1 MKRIKILIFLGLLI
15 APFCGAVAR
24 NLSVDES
31 TKLIMAESQDIKKA
45 EANIKKMQAL
55 LDETNAS
62 RWFKVDGVAAYQK
75 GMFDLSINSSLPA
88 VIDNV
93 GTVGITASMPIYTF
107 GKIGYAVDMAKQSLK
122 IAEKSSDLAK
132 IEMQAAAVQ
141 MYWSAKMADEMVG
154 IAKKSLQNT
163 KNAAKNLTAA
173 GRANRSNLVKITADV
188 AAREIDLDD
197 AKFNRDSAFRLL
209 KVYAGIDDGESIVLI
224 SSFPDKFDDI
234 KAKDISPLEWDVYNL
249 QAKMYDAQ
257 KWQNYVG
264 YLPTLAASG
273 SYNYLT
279 YSDSANT
286 LFDGTSSKTSSVGI
300 SLSVPLFDAGA
311 KRAAATSSAMSAIAV
326 REDLDKSRKLKTAEY
341 KNLVQKYAHLQEQLK
356 NLFRAKDLAE
366 KAYKLSRDK
375 FLVGQASAT
384 ELSDVERA
392 FVQTDASILN
402 TKLQIL
408 TTSENIKKYE
418 K

>member
-1 MKRIKILIFLGLLI
+1 MKKIKILVFVGVLC
-15 APFCGAVAR
+15 APFYPLCAR

-31 TKLIMAESQDIKKA
+31 TELVMAESQDVKKA
-45 EANIKKMQAL
+45 EANIKKMQAV
-55 LDETNAS
+55 LDGVNAN
-62 RWFKVDGVAAYQK
+62 RWVKVDGVVAYQK
-75 GMFDLSINSSLPA
+75 NAFGLPINNSLPA

-93 GTVGITASMPIYTF
+93 GTVGVNASMPIYTF

-132 IEMQAAAVQ
+132 IEMRASAIQ

-154 IAKKSLQNT
+154 IAEKSLKNT
-163 KNAAKNLTAA
+163 KNAARNLTAA

-197 AKFNRDSAFRLL
+197 AKYNRDAAFRML
-209 KVYAGIDDGESIVLI
+209 KAYAGIDDGESIVLT
-224 SSFPDKFDDI
+224 SKFPDKFNDI
-234 KAKDISPLEWDVYNL
+234 KEKEISPVEWDIYNL
-249 QAKMYDAQ
+249 QAKIYDSE
-257 KWQNYVG
+257 KWKNYAG
-264 YLPTLAASG
+264 YLPTLAATG
-273 SYNYLT
+273 SYDYLT
-279 YSDSANT
+279 VSDSANN
-286 LFDGTSSKTSSVGI
+286 LFDNATRTSSVGI

-311 KRAAATSSAMSAIAV
+311 KRAAATSSAMSAISA

-341 KNLVQKYAHLQEQLK
+341 KNLVQKYEHLQEQLK
-356 NLFRAKDLAE
+356 NLFGAKDLAE

-375 FLVGQASAT
+375 FLVGQTSAT

-408 TTSENIKKYE
+408 TAAENIKKYE